1 MAWIDIQHIFN
12 CRRIPVDELLIVI
25 VSIKA
30 EVNLCIPYIALSRLL
45 FGIYSHSIS
54 MATFEA
60 TRNMLVIKQIKV
72 YLDQGFLPVFPK
84 MSFRTT
90 LIS

>member
-12 CRRIPVDELLIVI
+12 CRRIPADQLLIVMA
-25 VSIKA
+25 SITA
-30 EVNLCIPYIALSRLL
+30 EVNPCIPSITLSRLL

-54 MATFEA
+54 MATFEVI
-60 TRNMLVIKQIKV
+60 RNMLVIKRIKV
-72 YLDQGFLPVFPK
+72 YLAQDFLPVFSK
-84 MSFRTT
+84 MSFRTA